1 MQSSSSQPA
10 FHGHG
15 SSQVDMYS
23 FGAPSSSIASGSQ
36 RPGSRASPTAYGRY
50 QQQLDSSQQIYA
62 PPLPVSG
69 PQGSS
74 EFQGNAA
81 LTFGGMPYS
90 MQDGRAGK
98 RMRVMDEN
106 FDGEEYEAE
115 GAWDEGVS
123 LEHEQKPKP

>member
-23 FGAPSSSIASGSQ
+23 FGTPSSSVASCSQ
-36 RPGSRASPTAYGRY
+36 PSVSRASPTAYARY
-50 QQQLDSSQQIYA
+50 QQQLDSQQQIYA
-62 PPLPVSG
+62 PHPPVSG
-69 PQGSS
+69 TDGSS
-74 EFQGNAA
+74 DFQGNAA
-81 LTFGGMPYS
+81 LTFGSMPYS
-90 MQDGRAGK
+90 MQNGRSGK
-98 RMRVMDEN
+98 RLRTMDES
-106 FDGEEYEAE
+106 FDGEEYEGE

>member
-15 SSQVDMYS
+15 SSQVDMYA
-23 FGAPSSSIASGSQ
+23 FGAPLSSIASGSQ
-36 RPGSRASPTAYGRY
+36 RSGSRSSPTAYGRY

-62 PPLPVSG
+62 PPLPVQGSH
-69 PQGSS
+69 GSS

-81 LTFGGMPYS
+81 VTFGGMPYNVH
-90 MQDGRAGK
+90 DGRSGK
-98 RMRVMDEN
+98 RMRAMDES
-106 FDGEEYEAE
+106 FDGEEYDGE

-123 LEHEQKPKP
+123 LEHEHKPKP